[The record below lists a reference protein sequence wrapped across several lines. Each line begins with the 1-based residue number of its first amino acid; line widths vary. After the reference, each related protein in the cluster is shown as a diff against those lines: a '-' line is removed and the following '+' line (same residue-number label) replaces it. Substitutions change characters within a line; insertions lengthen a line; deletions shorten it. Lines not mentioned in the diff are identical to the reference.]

1 MAARVEPSE
10 GAGCCS
16 GLPVARSLA
25 AQGSS
30 EGTLPKDTNADIA
43 EDSFNIC
50 NVSSSGYACRNIS
63 TSTALQG
70 KHKVSLCVSIPSL
83 EAAGH
88 QLITRSSLFPAR
100 THVNYDIKGDV
111 AVVRFNTPNSKVLLE
126 SSVVNW
132 RVSGNGRSSGRAEG
146 ALKMPC
152 SD

>member
-1 MAARVEPSE
+1 M
-10 GAGCCS
+10 
-16 GLPVARSLA
+16 
-25 AQGSS
+25 
-30 EGTLPKDTNADIA
+30 A

-70 KHKVSLCVSIPSL
+70 KHKVSLCVSIPFL

-88 QLITRSSLFPAR
+88 QLITRSPLFPAR

-126 SSVVNW
+126 LAGGTAGVV
-132 RVSGNGRSSGRAEG
+132 VGRRGHQKCHVQIKDIPNLQPSK
-146 ALKMPC
+146 L
-152 SD
+152 

>member
-1 MAARVEPSE
+1 M
-10 GAGCCS
+10 
-16 GLPVARSLA
+16 
-25 AQGSS
+25 
-30 EGTLPKDTNADIA
+30 A

-88 QLITRSSLFPAR
+88 QLITRSPLFPAR

-126 SSVVNW
+126 SAGVVVGQRGHRKCHVRIKDIPNLQP
-132 RVSGNGRSSGRAEG
+132 S
-146 ALKMPC
+146 K
-152 SD
+152 